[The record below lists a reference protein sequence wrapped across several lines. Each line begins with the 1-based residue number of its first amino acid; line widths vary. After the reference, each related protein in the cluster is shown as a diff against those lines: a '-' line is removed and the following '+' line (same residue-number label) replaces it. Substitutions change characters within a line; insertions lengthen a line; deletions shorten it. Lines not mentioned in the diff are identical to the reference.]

1 MKIHQAA
8 KLTIAILMAAPILRA
23 DEPNQENT
31 LESVTVQATGR
42 FSKVILQSTRSLK
55 YRDVKQESAVVLYML
70 EPTLSRKPPVEKTYS
85 DLVDEIRY
93 TYKGNRT
100 PLPGGNAE
108 LLEFVTIHLK
118 EAASSNI
125 VQKDWLLAVELR
137 RGESTADVV
146 PELTPGNSGPAPAS
160 VKQKGGRSL
169 PPNPGLA
176 DFLEVGLTN
185 HAPLRI
191 ARDELRLANSRYIE
205 ALRNM
210 LPSVT
215 GKFSQSTGHMIQDPT
230 KLDDDV
236 RFDRKEQGVEM
247 GMALFHSGQNV
258 FALKQASY
266 QKRVAQQNLAKT
278 KSDITFEIRR
288 AYFNMIKAQRSLRVR
303 RELNQRTE
311 KIIEVSRKKKQLGLI
326 TQADALGAES
336 LYSQSYYRLLSD
348 EKELEIARLKLSA
361 LLNTNDPLPDVVPE
375 PKESKDSRTLLEL
388 SVPPESLIQ
397 LGLSHR
403 PELLIS
409 EYTAAAQHFGA
420 RAALAKK
427 LLMVDGTFFS
437 GRAGGAFEDQPIQLR
452 YSWNAGLQGSLYFGG
467 NTVKGARTREHT
479 VPDFGET
486 TATDIAGYTASVGLL
501 DALRTRTDY
510 LQARIERDKAFNDRN
525 QARRN
530 VEIDVREA
538 YYNIQKGKIQI
549 KGAEAELDYREKEL
563 DIARQ
568 KERMNLI
575 EPAQSLAAESSYG
588 DAVAN
593 HEEALSFY
601 QVSLAGL
608 ERAVGMP
615 LESIP
620 EFR

>member
-1 MKIHQAA
+1 MKTHRAVNFA
-8 KLTIAILMAAPILRA
+8 IAILMAAPTLRA
-23 DEPNQENT
+23 EEPRQENT
-31 LESVTVQATGR
+31 LESVTVQTTGR
-42 FSKVILQSTRSLK
+42 FSKVILQSARSLK
-55 YRDVKQESAVVLYML
+55 YRDMKQESAVVLYML

-93 TYKGNRT
+93 TYKGDRT
-100 PLPGGNAE
+100 PMPGGNPE

-118 EAASSNI
+118 ETASANI

-137 RGESTADVV
+137 RGEAAADA
-146 PELTPGNSGPAPAS
+146 TPGLAPEPLTGSAPT
-160 VKQKGGRSL
+160 VKQKGIHAL
-169 PPNPGLA
+169 PPNPTLA
-176 DFLEVGLTN
+176 DFLEVGLAN

-191 ARDELRLANSRYIE
+191 AQDELKLATARHVESM
-205 ALRNM
+205 RNL

-215 GKFSQSTGHMIQDPT
+215 GKYTFSTGQMVQDPT
-230 KLDDDV
+230 KPDDDV
-236 RFDRKEQGVEM
+236 AFKRKELGLEM
-247 GMALFHSGQNV
+247 GMPLFHSGQNV
-258 FALKQASY
+258 YALRQAAY
-266 QKRVAQQNLAKT
+266 QKRVAQQNVAKT

-288 AYFNMIKAQRSLRVR
+288 AYFNMVKAQRSLRVR

-361 LLNTNDPLPDVVPE
+361 LLNTNDPLPEVVPE
-375 PKESKDSRTLLEL
+375 PKETTDSRTLLEL

-397 LGLSHR
+397 LGMSHR

-409 EYTAAAQHFGA
+409 EYTAAAQHFAA
-420 RAALAKK
+420 RSALAKK

-437 GRAGGAFEDQPIQLR
+437 GRAGGAFEDQPLQMR
-452 YSWNAGLQGSLYFGG
+452 YSWNAGIQGSLYFGG
-467 NTVKGARTREHT
+467 STVKGARTREHT

-486 TATDIAGYTASVGLL
+486 TATNIAANTASVGFL
-501 DALRTRTDY
+501 DALRTGSEY
-510 LQARIERDKAFNDRN
+510 LQAKIERQKAFNDRN